1 MEKEGYIAIIVRYIE
16 KNLGKGYTQES
27 LKWALL
33 SQGYTKAEFEKAM
46 KIVTENQAKNLP
58 PVKEKPVIKYE
69 AVSQDKPKEEKS
81 FWKKITGLF
90 G

>member
-1 MEKEGYIAIIVRYIE
+1 MEKEGYIANIVRYIE
-16 KNLGKGYTQES
+16 KNIAKGYTPES

-33 SQGYTKAEFEKAM
+33 SQGYTKSEFEKAM
-46 KIVTENQAKNLP
+46 RIVTENQAKALP

-69 AVSQDKPKEEKS
+69 VVPSVKEEKKS
-81 FWKKITGLF
+81 FWKKLF